1 MSSIKSYTVLLAL
14 LWTALIGALLF
25 LNVRDLQKN
34 PVLHAELQASAQI
47 DSAINFRSWAAHFG
61 GVYVHPTEK
70 YPPNPYLKTPRR
82 DITTTDGERL
92 TLINPAYMTRQVF
105 NDFSE
110 NGQANG
116 HITSLKLL
124 NPNNAPDAWERKALM
139 EFEVGET
146 KASVVEVTSDG
157 RQIFRYMKPLYIKE
171 NCLGCHKEQGYKIGD
186 VRGGISTFI
195 DLSKG
200 KDIVANSTKSLIW
213 TYGVVWLVGIAGILF
228 SFRRS
233 IALEVEREQKI
244 SLMKVSSELAQE
256 FISGMSEL
264 SNLDETLQ
272 ALSLMLEKRDPYTS
286 GHQRR
291 VADLAERIAIE
302 MGLSKDQAH
311 GIRLAGI
318 VHDIGKIQTPS
329 DVLTKPGKLSDIE
342 FSLMKLHPQAG
353 FDILSGIKFP
363 WPIAKA
369 VQQHHERLDGSGY
382 PSSLKGDEIIID
394 ARIIG
399 VADVVEAMS
408 SHRPY
413 RPGLGIDAALAEIV
427 SKRGSYFDAD
437 AVDACLRLFKERGY
451 QFP

>member
-1 MSSIKSYTVLLAL
+1 MTSIKSYTALLAL
-14 LWTALIGALLF
+14 LWSVLIAALFF
-25 LNVRDLQKN
+25 LNVRELHKN
-34 PVLHAELQASAQI
+34 PALHAELQANSQI

-61 GVYVHPTEK
+61 GVYVRPTEK
-70 YPPNPYLKTPRR
+70 YPPNPYLNTPKR
-82 DITTTDGERL
+82 DVTTTDGEKL

-105 NDFSE
+105 QDFYGS
-110 NGQANG
+110 GDGNG
-116 HITSLKLL
+116 HITSLRLL
-124 NPNNAPDAWERKALM
+124 NPNNAADEWERKALLS
-139 EFEVGET
+139 FEAGDK
-146 KASVVEVTSDG
+146 KASTIETTPEG
-157 RQIFRYMKPLYIKE
+157 MRIFRFMKPLYIEEK
-171 NCLGCHKEQGYKIGD
+171 CLACHGDQGYKVGD

-195 DLSKG
+195 DLNEGES
-200 KDIVANSTKSLIW
+200 IVSGSIRSLAW
-213 TYGVVWLVGIAGILF
+213 TYGVVWLVGLIGIF
-228 SFRRS
+228 ISFKRS
-233 IALEVEREQKI
+233 VALEREREQKI
-244 SLMKVSSELAQE
+244 NLLQVSENLAQE

-291 VADLAERIAIE
+291 VADLAEKIAIE

-318 VHDIGKIQTPS
+318 VHDIGKIQIPS

-353 FDILSGIKFP
+353 YEILIGIKFP

-369 VQQHHERLDGSGY
+369 VHQHHERLDGSGY
-382 PSSLKGDEIIID
+382 PNGLKGDQIIMD
-394 ARIIG
+394 ARIIA

-413 RPGLGIDAALAEIV
+413 RPGLGLDAALDEVI
-427 SKRGSYFDAD
+427 SKRGIHFDPEV
-437 AVDACLRLFKERGY
+437 VDACIRLFKERGY
-451 QFP
+451 KFS